1 MSSNEE
7 KLINEYIVSF
17 KNKDV
22 IVETII
28 SENKTELA
36 IFTKKTRNIVIK
48 DFYVVGNIRYLPIKL
63 SSNLLSTGTLL
74 LRKGI
79 KPY

>member
-1 MSSNEE
+1 MPSSEE

-28 SENKTELA
+28 SDNKTELA
-36 IFTKKTRNIVIK
+36 IFTKKTRNIVRK
-48 DFYVVGNIRYLPIKL
+48 DLYVVGNIRYLPIKL
-63 SSNLLSTGTLL
+63 NSNLLTTGTLL
-74 LRKGI
+74 LRNGI